1 MEGEEERQTVEEKE
15 GEKGEGVRMLERTPA
30 PLIMIKRFSPK
41 DGGVAVL
48 LRS

>member
-1 MEGEEERQTVEEKE
+1 MEGEEKRETIQKKREKR
-15 GEKGEGVRMLERTPA
+15 EGVRMLERTPA